1 MRVQQFCTYSLL
13 VSGSGAAQAAGG
25 KKGKATPA
33 SMVKPGSRIKQLIDW
48 LAPGRDD
55 DGGSSL
61 IVFDECHKAKN
72 LINSAG
78 EPTKTALAVV
88 AIQEALSG
96 ARVLYCSA
104 TGASEPKNL
113 AYMTRMGLFGYKDFS
128 VTAPSPLPAPTPP
141 FTLAPC
147 CCFLRWH

>member
-88 AIQEALSG
+88 AIQEALPD

-104 TGASEPKNL
+104 TGASEPTQ
-113 AYMTRMGLFGYKDFS
+113 APVPVSFRPASRSPSAAADYS
-128 VTAPSPLPAPTPP
+128 AAPSRARRASETG
-141 FTLAPC
+141 
-147 CCFLRWH
+147 RWR